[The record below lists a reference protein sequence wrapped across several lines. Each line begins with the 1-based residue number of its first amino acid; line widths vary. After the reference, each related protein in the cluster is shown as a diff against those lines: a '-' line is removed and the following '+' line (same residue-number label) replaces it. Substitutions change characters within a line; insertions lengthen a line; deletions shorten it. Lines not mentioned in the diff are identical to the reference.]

1 MRVNNIIGSH
11 TNFKRLLNNRFLL
24 KNLEYI
30 SEHGSSFTAMT
41 SLFMSLT
48 ARPLAIKLTPDTEK
62 ENKQYAIANSIGSGI
77 IKFGMIEAVAL
88 PVENAM
94 NNIDKNPS
102 RFLKPATIKNLTGN
116 APMLLESKSYKL
128 GAQILK
134 LSAGFITAIPK
145 SVLTV
150 ALIPVIMDK
159 FFNIRVQKPDKKETV
174 PDKDATKNKDKNIT
188 FNGNFTDK
196 ISSQIGKMFNNKRIQ
211 SFLQKFENDEAN
223 IAKHMTA
230 ATDILLAASS
240 VVMTN
245 HSKDI
250 KENRKKALD
259 YNFVVSTAA
268 TLILGYG
275 IDKFVKDK
283 TAGILEKFKQANI
296 GDVKLHKYIDGINIL
311 RPALV
316 FAGIYYGILPIAS
329 TYLAEKIDKFTARKD
344 TAAKNS

>member
-1 MRVNNIIGSH
+1 MRVNNIRSSN
-11 TNFKRLLNNRFLL
+11 TNFKGALNNRFLL

-77 IKFGMIEAVAL
+77 IKFGMIEAIAL
-88 PVENAM
+88 PIESAM
-94 NNIDKNPS
+94 NNIDRNPS
-102 RFLKPATIKNLTGN
+102 KFLKPDTIKNLTGN

-159 FFNIRVQKPDKKETV
+159 FFNIRVKQQQEQKPES
-174 PDKDATKNKDKNIT
+174 KNVAFK
-188 FNGNFTDK
+188 GNVTDG
-196 ISSQIGKMFNNKRIQ
+196 ISKQIAKLFNNKHIQ

-230 ATDILLAASS
+230 ATDILLAGAS
-240 VVMTN
+240 VVTTN
-245 HSKDI
+245 HSKKI

-275 IDKFVKDK
+275 IDNFVKSK
-283 TAGILEKFKQANI
+283 TAGFVEKFKQANI

-311 RPALV
+311 RPAFV
-316 FAGIYYGILPIAS
+316 FAGIYYGILPVIS
-329 TYLAEKIDKFTARKD
+329 TYMAEKIDKFTARKD
-344 TAAKNS
+344 NAAKDA

>member
-102 RFLKPATIKNLTGN
+102 RFLKPATIKNLTGE

-145 SVLTV
+145 SILTV

-174 PDKDATKNKDKNIT
+174 PDKEATPNKDKNIT

-196 ISSQIGKMFNNKRIQ
+196 LSSQIGKMFNNKRIQ
-211 SFLQKFENDEAN
+211 AFLQKFENDEAN